1 MSLLALLVCAWAG
14 FSAVPRHALPGP
26 GKVQV
31 RIRLEPPRP
40 LGRPDTVSVM
50 ILGDV
55 MLHSAQRQHDF
66 SGFLKYLSHE
76 TSSAD
81 FTAANLEF
89 TLAGEPYSGYPAF
102 SAPDSIA
109 AVLAAENGVDIFLT
123 ANNHIL
129 DRGQAGLERTLR
141 IYSGMRD
148 SLGIEY
154 TGCASDS
161 LDNASN
167 NPLTLFCRGIRI
179 SLVNFTYGTN
189 LGKGPGWPQ
198 VNYMR
203 RKEVGDAISRA
214 RAGGA
219 DFIIALPHWGTEY
232 VLRHDSTQQEWAEWL
247 VAQGADAVIGS
258 HPHVVQD
265 TDMLEVTD
273 AGGNPRKVPVIYS
286 LGNAISN
293 MSAANTQIGLLLNVH
308 VARDCWGSVSDI
320 LPEYV
325 FLWSSLPGRLK
336 DRHCTVK
343 VKDYIGKEKYWR
355 QPYEYRKMVNTYL
368 NIKALTGIED

>member
-1 MSLLALLVCAWAG
+1 MAFLSAGIAKTETVNDRLLLQQAMESCPA
-14 FSAVPRHALPGP
+14 RKTPGTL
-26 GKVQV
+26 
-31 RIRLEPPRP
+31 RIAF
-40 LGRPDTVSVM
+40 
-50 ILGDV
+50 IGDV
-55 MLHSAQRQHDF
+55 MLHQAQITSSCRGNGDFDF
-66 SGFLKYLSHE
+66 SEYFAGIKDDLE
-76 TSSAD
+76 GAD
-81 FTAANLEF
+81 LAIANMEF
-89 TLAGEPYSGYPAF
+89 TMAGEPYTGYPAF
-102 SAPDSIA
+102 SAPDEY
-109 AVLAAENGVDIFLT
+109 AEYMADCGVDVFLT

-129 DRGQAGLERTLR
+129 DKGEKGLLRTLSVYRRLER
-141 IYSGMRD
+141 
-148 SLGIEY
+148 E
-154 TGCASDS
+154 
-161 LDNASN
+161 
-167 NPLTLFCRGIRI
+167 RGIRMAGSAENADSAARNYPLLLNAGGLKI
-179 SLVNFTYGTN
+179 AIINFTYGTN
-189 LGKGPGWPQ
+189 SSFGKPWPGTNLT
-198 VNYMR
+198 VR
-203 RKEVGDAISRA
+203 EEIRKALEKA
-214 RAGGA
+214 RDSGAGL
-219 DFIIALPHWGTEY
+219 IIAVPHWGNEY
-232 VLRHDSTQQEWAEWL
+232 ETSHAPSQEELARWL
-247 VAQGADAVIGS
+247 AANGADLIVGS

-320 LPEYV
+320 IPEYV